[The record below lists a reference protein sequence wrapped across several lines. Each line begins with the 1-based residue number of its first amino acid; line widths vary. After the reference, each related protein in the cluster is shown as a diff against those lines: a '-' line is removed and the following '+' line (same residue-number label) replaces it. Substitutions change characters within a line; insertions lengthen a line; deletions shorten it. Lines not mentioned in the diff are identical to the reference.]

1 MDNKNKNQQNAQN
14 KKENEQNKKNQN
26 EDRIFEDKNQDWFFY
41 LFNSLP

>member
-26 EDRIFEDKNQDWFFY
+26 EDRIFEDKNQD
-41 LFNSLP
+41 

>member
-26 EDRIFEDKNQDWFFY
+26 EDRIFEDKNQDWFFIP
-41 LFNSLP
+41 FTSLP